1 MNALTMR
8 TVRDAG
14 GMVRHV
20 PTPHIAKPVTRGRKA
35 RPVPDAIKTNGESA
49 AEQLR
54 LLVER
59 AERIAE
65 EIKGAQDD
73 LADVMAEA
81 KGRGYS
87 PKALRTI
94 MAIRLKDREAH
105 AEEQTILELYQ
116 QHLGML

>member
-1 MNALTMR
+1 MNALTLR
-8 TVRDAG
+8 AVRDGAG
-14 GMVRHV
+14 MIRFENA
-20 PTPHIAKPVTRGRKA
+20 PPAKPSGRTRKPRLT
-35 RPVPDAIKTNGESA
+35 PDPIRTNGETA
-49 AEQLR
+49 AEELR

-73 LADVMAEA
+73 LADVFAEA

-87 PKALRTI
+87 PKAIRAI
-94 MAIRLKDREAH
+94 MTLRLKDRKTA
-105 AEEQTILELYQ
+105 AEEETIYDLYR

>member
-1 MNALTMR
+1 MNAMTMR
-8 TVRDAG
+8 IVRDANG
-14 GMVRHV
+14 VTRHV
-20 PTPHIAKPVTRGRKA
+20 PTLALVKPAARGRKA
-35 RPVPDAIKTNGESA
+35 RPVPDPIKTNGESA

-54 LLVER
+54 LLIER

-73 LADVMAEA
+73 LADVFAEA